1 MAKVEKTGAVHQL
14 RLNVTD
20 DINSMICRYLDFDN
34 FLQILD
40 GKFYVSAK
48 SRFTDKYDAGKF
60 IPKCYL
66 FSIVPASGTPKLIPF
81 EEERLKNLRDNV
93 NRSRKYLASCWTKV
107 EDDYLMWK
115 TYTSGN
121 CGVCVV
127 STINNVVAS
136 FATLNGYN
144 AYCSKMFYDG
154 FSYNDEPL
162 DYLFSKSKGYSSEH
176 EVRFY
181 FIDEDKETSN
191 AETDNIGKDF
201 ELFEVSPSVMIDR
214 VIISPF
220 IRGGSFELLKRILEK
235 EYPFL
240 DGKIKHSQIF
250 DK

>member
-1 MAKVEKTGAVHQL
+1 MAKAEKNGLVHQL

-20 DINSMICRYLDFDN
+20 DINSAICRYTDIDD
-34 FLQILD
+34 FLQILE
-40 GKFYVSAK
+40 GKFYVSMK

-60 IPKCYL
+60 IPKRYL
-66 FSIVPASGTPKLIPF
+66 FSIVPASGTSKPVPF
-81 EEERLKNLRDNV
+81 GEERLNKLRDNV
-93 NRSRKYLASCWTKV
+93 KRSSKYLASCWTKV

-115 TYTSGN
+115 TYMSGI

-154 FSYNDEPL
+154 YSYNDEPL

-181 FIDEDKETSN
+181 FIDEDKETAN
-191 AETDNIGKDF
+191 AETDNMGKDF
-201 ELFEVSPSVMIDR
+201 ELFEIKPDVLIDR

-220 IRGGSFELLKRILEK
+220 MRGGSFELLKRTLEK
-235 EYPFL
+235 VYPFL
-240 DGKIKHSQIF
+240 KGKIKHSQIF

>member
-1 MAKVEKTGAVHQL
+1 MAKAEKTCAVHQL
-14 RLNVTD
+14 RLNVMD

-34 FLQILD
+34 FSQILE
-40 GKFYVSAK
+40 GKFYVSTK
-48 SRFTDKYDAGKF
+48 SRFTDKYDVGRF
-60 IPKCYL
+60 IPKRYL
-66 FSIVPASGTPKLIPF
+66 FSIVPASGTPKTVPF
-81 EEERLKNLRDNV
+81 GEERLKKLRDNV
-93 NRSRKYLASCWTKV
+93 KRSSKYLASCWTKV

-121 CGVCVV
+121 CGVCIV

-136 FATLNGYN
+136 FTTLNGYN
-144 AYCSKMFYDG
+144 AYCSKIFYDG
-154 FSYNDEPL
+154 YSYNDEPL

-201 ELFEVSPSVMIDR
+201 ELFEIKPEMLIDR

-220 IRGGSFELLKRILEK
+220 MRGNSFELLKRILEK

-240 DGKIKHSQIF
+240 KGKIRHSQIF